1 MICFL
6 NEPSMAYFWSFSNN
20 NTMVTINKWEH
31 FFIKYLL
38 LGFELT
44 TSHTPITIGT
54 RCLLLERVQKN
65 CEKCNKIV
73 LPNSNLKYFYLFV
86 AFGRALNNKN
96 SITNTGNLIWL
107 THRNWLWKGKFKCWK
122 FLLHFRPKSPWR
134 RLAKIQ
140 YSNCKTMPRRLA
152 WSLPLSE
159 MQVFDVNFI

>member
-1 MICFL
+1 MHKNKFSMFCFL

-31 FFIKYLL
+31 FFINYLL

-44 TSHTPITIGT
+44 TSHIPITIGT

-96 SITNTGNLIWL
+96 SITNTGTLNRKVQVRPEGQHYKH
-107 THRNWLWKGKFKCWK
+107 HRGMVDL
-122 FLLHFRPKSPWR
+122 
-134 RLAKIQ
+134 
-140 YSNCKTMPRRLA
+140 
-152 WSLPLSE
+152 
-159 MQVFDVNFI
+159 